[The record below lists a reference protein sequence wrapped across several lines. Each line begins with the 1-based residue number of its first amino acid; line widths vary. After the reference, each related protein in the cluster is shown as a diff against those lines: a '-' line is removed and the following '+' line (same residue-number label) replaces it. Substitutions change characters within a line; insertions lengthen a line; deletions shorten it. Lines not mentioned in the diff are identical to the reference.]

1 MGILSGRSI
10 SSILQTSAV
19 TSETIEKPD
28 QEETQAVEIDADVE
42 TALTEGMKRLTEEM
56 IHKRPR
62 IGIFCQ
68 DAQVEGNLVRMV
80 VPNESAYDELSN
92 CLTALKSRLGELSDV
107 HVPIQI
113 QVDIKASAQGLK
125 PIKVEDRLRYLTEKN
140 PVLTRLRKELEL
152 DVE

>member
-1 MGILSGRSI
+1 
-10 SSILQTSAV
+10 
-19 TSETIEKPD
+19 
-28 QEETQAVEIDADVE
+28 
-42 TALTEGMKRLTEEM
+42 M
-56 IHKRPR
+56 I
-62 IGIFCQ
+62 
-68 DAQVEGNLVRMV
+68 

-113 QVDIKASAQGLK
+113 QVNIKASTKGLK

-140 PVLTRLRKELEL
+140 PVLNRLRKELEL

>member
-19 TSETIEKPD
+19 TSETIEEPD
-28 QEETQAVEIDADVE
+28 QEESQAVEIDADVE

-56 IHKRPR
+56 MHERPR

-113 QVDIKASAQGLK
+113 QVNIKASTQGLK